1 MSSQLTISQVAK
13 LAGVSTATVSRVLN
27 NADCVKPET
36 RDRVM
41 KVISEYNYIPNNSA
55 RTLSTNSSQLIGV
68 MVPDLENPFFLAS
81 MRGITQVADQYGYS
95 VLLLNSDENPNKE
108 HEILK
113 VARGGNLAGLIASP
127 VKCNDQITADILKSY
142 ESTGVPVVLLDRDLL
157 DNQFC
162 KVLADNEQ
170 GTYEAVRHLIRI
182 GHKKIGLLQG
192 DSEIFPVRERTKGY
206 IRALEEN
213 NLPVREE
220 YIMQCDQRS
229 ELAYHQMRFLMNR
242 FEPPT
247 AIFAANNMMTLGCLR
262 YLTENNIQVGKDIS
276 LIGFDDIALLR
287 SIGFDLSVVTRDE
300 KKMGELAMNMLVN
313 RMHGIPGA
321 SRCEMVPTHLILR
334 GSEQYLGPQ

>member
-1 MSSQLTISQVAK
+1 M
-13 LAGVSTATVSRVLN
+13 AGVSTATVSRVLN

-55 RTLSTNSSQLIGV
+55 RTLSTNSSQLIGI
-68 MVPDLENPFFLAS
+68 MFPDLENPFFLANI
-81 MRGITQVADQYGYS
+81 RGMTQVADQYGYS
-95 VLLLNSDENPNKE
+95 VLLLNSDENPTRE

-113 VARGGNLAGLIASP
+113 VAKGGNLAGLIASP

-142 ESTGVPVVLLDRDLL
+142 EASGVPVVLLDRDLL

-162 KVLADNEQ
+162 KVLSDNEQ
-170 GTYEAVRHLIRI
+170 GSYEAVSHLIRI
-182 GHKKIGLLQG
+182 GHKRIGLLQG

-213 NLPVREE
+213 HIPVREE

-242 FEPPT
+242 FNPPT
-247 AIFAANNMMTLGCLR
+247 AIFTANNMMTLGCLR
-262 YLTENNIQVGKDIS
+262 YLTENKIQVGKDIS
-276 LIGFDDIALLR
+276 LIGFDDIDILR
-287 SIGFDLSVVTRDE
+287 SIGFALSAVSRDE
-300 KKMGELAMNMLVN
+300 KKMGEVAMNMLVK
-313 RMHGIPGA
+313 RMNGMTAI
-321 SRCEMVPTHLILR
+321 RKCEIVPTHLILR
-334 GSEQYLGPQ
+334 GSELYAGEL